1 MPKRASLLGVCCDL
15 PCTAH
20 HVTSQDIQLSFLIDS
35 GAARGRLTRLGPE
48 FENILGHYPPLVA
61 YLLGETMALAAGLA
75 GGLKY
80 TGVFTLQVQGDGPVS
95 LLVADVTSEGN
106 IRGYARYDELRLT
119 AAEADPTVPHLLG
132 QGYLAFTVDQG
143 PDTDRYQGIVELD
156 GATLGECAQN
166 YFRSSEQIAS
176 AIMLSAQGP
185 RDGHGWRAGCLIL
198 QRMPLASGPGRD
210 NDEADEAWRRAV
222 ILLASTR
229 AEELLDPTLAP
240 ERLLFRLYH
249 DDQLKLLDAKM
260 LNARCRCSAER
271 VAVTLRSFPRT
282 DIEDLRD
289 EHGQV
294 VVTCE
299 FCHAAYRFD
308 EADLDRLY
316 AS

>member
-1 MPKRASLLGVCCDL
+1 M
-15 PCTAH
+15 
-20 HVTSQDIQLSFLIDS
+20 TSQDIQLSFLIDS
-35 GAARGRLTRLGPE
+35 GAARGRLTRLGPG
-48 FENILGHYPPLVA
+48 FAHILGHYPPLVA
-61 YLLGETMALAAGLA
+61 QLLGETMALAAGLA

-95 LLVADVTSEGN
+95 LVVADVTSEGN
-106 IRGYARYDELRLT
+106 IRGYARYDEPRL
-119 AAEADPTVPHLLG
+119 AEAEADPTVPHLLG
-132 QGYLAFTVDQG
+132 QGHLAFTVDQG

-166 YFRSSEQIAS
+166 YFRHSEQIAS
-176 AIMLSAQGP
+176 AIMLAAQEP

-198 QRMPLASGPGRD
+198 QRMPLGTGAPVRD

-229 AEELLDPTLAP
+229 ADELLDTGLAP

-249 DDQLKLLDAKM
+249 DDQLKLLDAKA
-260 LNARCRCSAER
+260 LNARCRCSQER
-271 VAVTLRSFPRT
+271 VETTLRSFPRAE
-282 DIEDLRD
+282 IEDLRD
-289 EHGQV
+289 EHGRV
-294 VVTCE
+294 VVSCE
-299 FCHAAYRFD
+299 FCHASYGFD